1 MQSQAISRTTQN
13 ERRDRTY
20 GALEAFPEFLEK
32 FTPPVGGFDPRGA
45 WKLSYGV
52 WLFAGEPG
60 AVGFLEIERQPAA
73 DGAALKVV
81 TRIAH
86 LNGYQEQNAALEC
99 AADALSSLRSLELES
114 VSGTPEG
121 QPLPATR
128 TSLRVEVR
136 GSAVEFTRGTRRRTA
151 RAAPPVVASWGL
163 LDALQRLP
171 PDQPKTLEFT
181 LLDDGDLL
189 KPAQRL
195 TYAGKTSVQAAGGAG
210 LALHCWEQ
218 TGYGVLP
225 THYWADAQG
234 RLLFAVA
241 GQRAFLFD
249 PAARQNAA
257 GRRRRKQA

>member
-1 MQSQAISRTTQN
+1 MQSQAISRTAQN

-20 GALEAFPEFLEK
+20 GSLEAFPEFFEK
-32 FTPPVGGFDPRGA
+32 FTPPAGGFDPRGA

-60 AVGFLEIERQPAA
+60 AVGCLEIERQPAA
-73 DGAALKVV
+73 DGAALKVAA
-81 TRIAH
+81 RIAH
-86 LNGYQEQNAALEC
+86 LNGYQQQNAALEC
-99 AADALSSLRSLELES
+99 AADTLSSLRSLELES

-121 QPLPATR
+121 QPIPATK
-128 TSLRVEVR
+128 TSARVQVR
-136 GSAVEFTRGTRRRTA
+136 GSTVQFARGTRQRSA

-163 LDALQRLP
+163 FDALQRLS
-171 PDQPKTLEFT
+171 PDQPTTLEFT

-195 TYAGKTSVQAAGGAG
+195 TYAGKTSVQVAGGAG

-218 TGYGVLP
+218 TGHGVLP
-225 THYWADAQG
+225 THYWRDAHG

-241 GQRAFLFD
+241 GQRAFLYD
-249 PAARQNAA
+249 PEARQNAA
-257 GRRRRKQA
+257 GRRRRKRA

>member
-1 MQSQAISRTTQN
+1 MQPQTIRQTVKN
-13 ERRDRTY
+13 DRRDKTY
-20 GALEAFPEFLEK
+20 GSLEAFPEFLEK
-32 FTPPVGGFDPRGA
+32 FSPPAGGFDPRGA

-52 WLFAGEPG
+52 WLFAGDPQ
-60 AVGFLEIERQPAA
+60 AVGYLEIERRPTA
-73 DGAALKVV
+73 GGSALTVAG
-81 TRIAH
+81 RIAH
-86 LNGYQEQNAALEC
+86 LNGYQQQNAALDC
-99 AADALSSLRSLELES
+99 AADTLSSLRWLELES
-114 VSGTPEG
+114 TSGTPEG
-121 QPLPATR
+121 QPLPATQ
-128 TSLRVEVR
+128 TSLRVQVR

-163 LDALQRLP
+163 LEALQRLE
-171 PDQPKTLEFT
+171 PDQPKALEFT

-195 TYAGKTSVQAAGGAG
+195 TYLGKTSVQVAGGAG

-225 THYWADAQG
+225 THYWVDAQG
-234 RLLFAVA
+234 RLLFVVA
-241 GQRAFLFD
+241 GQKAFLYD

>member
-1 MQSQAISRTTQN
+1 MQPQIVRRTAQN
-13 ERRDRTY
+13 DRRDKTY
-20 GALEAFPEFLEK
+20 GSLEAFPEFLEK
-32 FTPPVGGFDPRGA
+32 FTPPAGGFDPRGA

-52 WLFAGEPG
+52 WLFAGDPG

-73 DGAALKVV
+73 NGAALKVA

-86 LNGYQEQNAALEC
+86 LNGYQQQSVALEC
-99 AADALSSLRSLELES
+99 AADLLSSLRWLELES

-121 QPLPATR
+121 QPLPVTK
-128 TSLRVEVR
+128 TSVRVEVR
-136 GSAVEFTRGTRRRTA
+136 GSTVEFARGTRRRTA

-163 LDALQRLP
+163 LEALQRLS
-171 PDQPKTLEFT
+171 PDQPKALEFT

-195 TYAGKTSVQAAGGAG
+195 TYAGETSVQVAGGAG

-218 TGYGVLP
+218 IGYGVLP
-225 THYWADAQG
+225 THYWRDAQG

-241 GQRAFLFD
+241 GQRAYLYD
-249 PAARQNAA
+249 PDARQNSA
-257 GRRRRKQA
+257 GRRRRKRA